1 MSVVIRTNTSAKIA
15 ELSAITQPN
24 QKGYAA
30 KHGYEWVCEEFD
42 YEHFN
47 DNIIAE
53 LQSWRSLLEKN
64 DTVMWVGAD
73 VMFTNWNLPIEF
85 VDVGSPMLMA
95 REETS
100 WWPINNDVMIFNNAP
115 ETFDFIDRMIK
126 DFDIWKH
133 YPWRMQTHT
142 WNLIQEEEWANDS
155 IYIVSAK
162 EMNQHPSRWQ
172 LGDWIIHFYGMP
184 LEEKVVR
191 AREIAE
197 LIPGGNPVLK
207 VKVDGGRPPVL

>member
-1 MSVVIRTNTSAKIA
+1 
-15 ELSAITQPN
+15 
-24 QKGYAA
+24 
-30 KHGYEWVCEEFD
+30 
-42 YEHFN
+42 
-47 DNIIAE
+47 
-53 LQSWRSLLEKN
+53 
-64 DTVMWVGAD
+64 
-73 VMFTNWNLPIEF
+73 
-85 VDVGSPMLMA
+85 
-95 REETS
+95 
-100 WWPINNDVMIFNNAP
+100 
-115 ETFDFIDRMIK
+115 MIK